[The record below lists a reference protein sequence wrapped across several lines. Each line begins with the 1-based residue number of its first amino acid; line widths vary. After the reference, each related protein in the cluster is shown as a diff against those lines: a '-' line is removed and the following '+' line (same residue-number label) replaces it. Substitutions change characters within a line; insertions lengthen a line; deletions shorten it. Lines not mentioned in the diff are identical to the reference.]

1 MSQDPYQPP
10 GAPLGDD
17 DRGRRSSTPW
27 AVFLGVVSDIG
38 GTIVAGMVLALLM
51 PGLAAPVPSVDPSM
65 PAAPPVAFQWLSLL
79 IGLCFT
85 AVGGYVAARAANR
98 REYFHALLV
107 GVVSLVLGELMVGM
121 SPEGYPLAQRLVGD
135 LLVIPAALVGG
146 HLRLN
151 QKAPART

>member
-1 MSQDPYQPP
+1 MSQDPYRPP
-10 GAPLGDD
+10 NSPLRDD
-17 DRGRRSSTPW
+17 ERSRRSSTPW
-27 AVFLGVVSDIG
+27 AVFLGVVADIG

-65 PAAPPVAFQWLSLL
+65 PSAPPEGFQWFSLL
-79 IGLCFT
+79 VGLCFT
-85 AVGGYVAARAANR
+85 GVGGYVAARTANH

-107 GVVSLVLGELMVGM
+107 GIVSLVLGELMVGM

-135 LLVIPAALVGG
+135 LLVIPAALLGG

-151 QKAPART
+151 QKALARA

>member
-1 MSQDPYQPP
+1 MSQDPYRPP
-10 GAPLGDD
+10 GAPVRDD
-17 DRGRRSSTPW
+17 DRARRSSTPW
-27 AVFLGVVSDIG
+27 AVFLGVLADIG

-65 PAAPPVAFQWLSLL
+65 PAAPPEAFQWFSLL
-79 IGLCFT
+79 VGLCFT
-85 AVGGYVAARAANR
+85 VVGGYVAARAANH

-107 GVVSLVLGELMVGM
+107 GVVSLVLGELIVGI
-121 SPEGYPLAQRLVGD
+121 SPESYPLAQRLVGD

-151 QKAPART
+151 HKAPARA